1 MKRFTSA
8 TLAFLLLP
16 FTAVHLLNCSN
27 VAAQG
32 VQQSQSSDTQ
42 PATAATPSTSTQSP
56 GSDTT
61 RATTTKSPT
70 STEASEPNST
80 EAVAVRPAAVK
91 IPDGTPIE
99 VEAPYMY
106 RSMDFKPNDKIS
118 FRVVNPVKVDGVTLV
133 EQGANATG
141 RIERAKRGGHW
152 GKAGLLVWTMQS
164 VTAIDGSQV
173 PVRPTSVRLRGDSKG
188 AKVATAMIITGALM
202 PLIAPVA
209 LLHGFKR
216 GRDAF
221 IPQGK
226 RYSLVVNGDA
236 AVRPDPPS
244 KKTDEE
250 KL

>member
-8 TLAFLLLP
+8 ILAFLLLP
-16 FTAVHLLNCSN
+16 FTALHLLNCNS
-27 VAAQG
+27 VAAQE
-32 VQQSQSSDTQ
+32 VQQSQSSGTSL
-42 PATAATPSTSTQSP
+42 ATAATPPTSTQSQ
-56 GSDTT
+56 GSGTT
-61 RATTTKSPT
+61 QATTAKPLGSPN
-70 STEASEPNST
+70 SNST
-80 EAVAVRPAAVK
+80 EATAVRPAAVR

-118 FRVVNPVKVDGVTLV
+118 FRVVNPVKIDGVTLV

-164 VTAIDGSQV
+164 VTAVDGSQV

-188 AKVATAMIITGALM
+188 AKVATQMIITGALM

-216 GRDAF
+216 GKDAF

-236 AVRPDPPS
+236 AVRPDPAS
-244 KKTDEE
+244 KKIEDPD
-250 KL
+250 

>member
-1 MKRFTSA
+1 MMRFTSA
-8 TLAFLLLP
+8 ILAFLLTP
-16 FTAVHLLNCSN
+16 FTAVYLLNCNS
-27 VAAQG
+27 VAAQE
-32 VQQSQSSDTQ
+32 VQQSQSSDTRQ
-42 PATAATPSTSTQSP
+42 GTAANAPISAQS

-61 RATTTKSPT
+61 QGTAAKSLSSPET
-70 STEASEPNST
+70 PNSNSN
-80 EAVAVRPAAVK
+80 EATAVRPAAVR

-118 FRVVNPVKVDGVTLV
+118 FRVVNPVKIDGVTLV

-164 VTAIDGSQV
+164 VTAVDGTQV
-173 PVRPTSVRLRGDSKG
+173 PVRPTSIRLRGDSKG
-188 AKVATAMIITGALM
+188 AKVATQMIITGALM

-216 GRDAF
+216 GHDAF

-236 AVRPDPPS
+236 AVRPDPAS
-244 KKTDEE
+244 KKIENPD
-250 KL
+250 

>member
-8 TLAFLLLP
+8 GLAFFLLP
-16 FTAVHLLNCSN
+16 FAALHLLNCSS
-27 VAAQG
+27 VAAQE
-32 VQQSQSSDTQ
+32 VQQSQSSDTRQ
-42 PATAATPSTSTQSP
+42 AATAKPPASTQSP
-56 GSDTT
+56 GSDTAQ
-61 RATTTKSPT
+61 ATTKPVASA
-70 STEASEPNST
+70 EAPNST
-80 EAVAVRPAAVK
+80 STDAAVRPAAVR

-106 RSMDFKPNDKIS
+106 RSMDFKPNDRIS
-118 FRVVNPVKVDGVTLV
+118 FRVVNPVKIDGVTLV

-141 RIERAKRGGHW
+141 KIERAKRGGHW

-164 VTAIDGSQV
+164 VTAVDGSQV
-173 PVRPTSVRLRGDSKG
+173 PVRPTSTRLRGDSKG

-216 GRDAF
+216 GHDAF

-226 RYSLVVNGDA
+226 RYSLVVSGDA
-236 AVRPDPPS
+236 AVRPDLAS
-244 KKTDEE
+244 KKIEDRE
-250 KL
+250 

>member
-16 FTAVHLLNCSN
+16 LTAVHLLNCSN
-27 VAAQG
+27 VAAQD
-32 VQQSQSSDTQ
+32 VQQSQSSDTRPAP
-42 PATAATPSTSTQSP
+42 PATPPTSTQSP
-56 GSDTT
+56 SSETKQETT
-61 RATTTKSPT
+61 AKSL
-70 STEASEPNST
+70 NST
-80 EAVAVRPAAVK
+80 EANHNSTEAAAVRPAAVK

-106 RSMDFKPNDKIS
+106 RSMDFKPNDRIS
-118 FRVVNPVKVDGVTLV
+118 FRVVNPVKIEGVTLV

-164 VTAIDGSQV
+164 VTAVDGSQV
-173 PVRPTSVRLRGDSKG
+173 SVRPSSIRLRGDSKG

-216 GRDAF
+216 GHDAF
-221 IPQGK
+221 IPAGK

-244 KKTDEE
+244 KKTDVEQ
-250 KL
+250 L

>member
-16 FTAVHLLNCSN
+16 FTAVHLMNCSN
-27 VAAQG
+27 VAAQEL
-32 VQQSQSSDTQ
+32 QQSQSSDTRQ
-42 PATAATPSTSTQSP
+42 VTAATPLTSTQSP
-56 GSDTT
+56 GSDTKQVT
-61 RATTTKSPT
+61 TAKSLTSAQAPGLNSPEAT
-70 STEASEPNST
+70 
-80 EAVAVRPAAVK
+80 VVRPAAVK
-91 IPDGTPIE
+91 LPDGTPIE

-106 RSMDFKPNDKIS
+106 RSMDFKPDDRIS
-118 FRVVNPVKVDGVTLV
+118 FRVVNPVKIDGVTLV

-164 VTAIDGSQV
+164 VTAVDGSQV
-173 PVRPTSVRLRGDSKG
+173 SVRPTSIRLRGDSKG
-188 AKVATAMIITGALM
+188 AKVATQMIITGALM

-216 GRDAF
+216 GKDAF

-236 AVRPDPPS
+236 TVRPDPAS
-244 KKTDEE
+244 KEIDDRD
-250 KL
+250 

>member
-1 MKRFTSA
+1 MKRITSA

-16 FTAVHLLNCSN
+16 LTAVQFVNCNS
-27 VAAQG
+27 VAAQEA
-32 VQQSQSSDTQ
+32 QQSQSSDTR
-42 PATAATPSTSTQSP
+42 PATGANRPGSTQPP
-56 GSDTT
+56 GSDITQ
-61 RATTTKSPT
+61 TTTAKSPSLT
-70 STEASEPNST
+70 EAPNLHSTEVP
-80 EAVAVRPAAVK
+80 AVRPAAVS

-99 VEAPYMY
+99 VEAPYTY
-106 RSMDFKPNDKIS
+106 RSMDFKPNDLIS
-118 FRVVNPVKVDGVTLV
+118 FRVVNPVKIDGVTLV

-173 PVRPTSVRLRGDSKG
+173 SVRPTSIRLRGDSKG
-188 AKVATAMIITGALM
+188 AKVATQMIITGALM

-216 GRDAF
+216 GHDAF

-236 AVRPDPPS
+236 AVRPDPAS
-244 KKTDEE
+244 QKIDERH
-250 KL
+250 

>member
-16 FTAVHLLNCSN
+16 FTAVQLLNCNS
-27 VAAQG
+27 VAAQE
-32 VQQSQSSDTQ
+32 VQPSQSSDTRQ
-42 PATAATPSTSTQSP
+42 ATAVKPATPTQSSS
-56 GSDTT
+56 SDT
-61 RATTTKSPT
+61 AQSDTKPVT
-70 STEASEPNST
+70 STEAPSPNGP
-80 EAVAVRPAAVK
+80 EALAVRPSAVR

-118 FRVVNPVKVDGVTLV
+118 FRVVNPVKIEGVTLV

-164 VTAIDGSQV
+164 VTAVDGSQV
-173 PVRPTSVRLRGDSKG
+173 AVRPTSVRLRGDSKG
-188 AKVATAMIITGALM
+188 AKVATQMIITGALM

-216 GRDAF
+216 GKDAF

-236 AVRPDPPS
+236 SVRPDPAPS
-244 KKTDEE
+244 KKIDDPD
-250 KL
+250 